1 MARDRIERLGG
12 SIVQHGPLNDRV
24 YLMKMGDEPPA
35 KVLHRLEVL
44 ARKGGYSKIFAK
56 VPVRARKVFLGEGY
70 EEEAAVPGL
79 FRGREDGFFLS
90 RFPGSWRARE
100 SRMSKV
106 EEVLGAAL
114 KKRGAGPKESTSLRI
129 RQLGPEHAEEMAAL
143 YGLIFDSYPFPIH
156 DPEYLKSTMAENI
169 RYFGVLGKEGLAALS
184 STEMDTAG
192 ANVELTDFAT
202 SPKWRGKG
210 LAGAL
215 IRDME
220 GRMAERDM
228 ATAFTIA
235 RAESFGMNIAFAR
248 MGYRVGGTLVNNTNI
263 GGRLESMNVW
273 YRSLKGKGRPAREG
287 ADRAAAI
294 GASS

>member
-12 SIVQHGPLNDRV
+12 SLIQHGPLNDRI
-24 YLMKMGDEPPA
+24 YLMKIGAEPPV
-35 KVLHRLEVL
+35 KVLSRLDAL
-44 ARKGGYSKIFAK
+44 AGKRGYSKIFAK
-56 VPVRARKVFLGEGY
+56 VPARARHAFLDHGY

-79 FRGREDGFFLS
+79 FHGREDGLFLS
-90 RFPGSWRARE
+90 LFPRSWRAQD

-106 EEVLGAAL
+106 EQVLDTAL
-114 KKRGAGPKESTSLRI
+114 KKRGAGLKEGTI
-129 RQLGPEHAEEMAAL
+129 PQVRQLGPEHAGGMADF
-143 YGLIFDSYPFPIH
+143 YGKIFDSYPFPIH
-156 DPEYLKSTMAENI
+156 DPEYLRETMAENI
-169 RYFGVLGKEGLAALS
+169 HYFGILGKGGLSALS
-184 STEMDTAG
+184 SSEMDTVG

-202 SPKWRGKG
+202 SPEWRGKG

-220 GRMAERDM
+220 GRMAERGM

-248 MGYRVGGTLVNNTNI
+248 MGYRYGGTLVNNTNI

-273 YRSLKGKGRPAREG
+273 YRALKGRARPALEG
-287 ADRAAAI
+287 AERAAAI
-294 GASS
+294 RASS